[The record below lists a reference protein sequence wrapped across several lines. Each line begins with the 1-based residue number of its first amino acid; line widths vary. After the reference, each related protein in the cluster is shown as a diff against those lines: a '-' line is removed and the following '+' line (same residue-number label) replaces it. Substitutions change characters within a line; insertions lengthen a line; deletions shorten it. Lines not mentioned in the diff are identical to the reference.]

1 MGDAYIKSYKYIK
14 SHALV
19 NRCYNM
25 LKYFNAFNGVDASQ
39 REVKKQIES
48 NLMEIETVETYAKYF
63 NVKKNKNMKKIELR
77 CNLIELINDL
87 NFLKQYLEKESA
99 QESRFLNVEK
109 EEKN

>member
-1 MGDAYIKSYKYIK
+1 MGDGNIKSYKYIK
-14 SHALV
+14 THALV

-25 LKYFNAFNGVDASQ
+25 LKYFNAFHGVEMSQ

-63 NVKKNKNMKKIELR
+63 NIKKNKNKKKIELR
-77 CNLIELINDL
+77 CNLMELINDL

-99 QESRFLNVEK
+99 DKSRFLNEEK
-109 EEKN
+109 EENK